1 MISITNKEILPSEN
15 KLKSVLYLE
24 GLNNVIKLK
33 YLNISALSP
42 TLDII
47 CSNIEIIQKPKPAHK
62 ETDEELK
69 ITELKKHIP
78 KNANH
83 KLKSPILIIISF
95 IISSSPL
102 NIASLTIIYKIVMYI
117 FNKNISNMPFNI

>member
-42 TLDII
+42 TLDVI
-47 CSNIEIIQKPKPAHK
+47 CSNIEIIQKPEPAHK
-62 ETDEELK
+62 EQM
-69 ITELKKHIP
+69 
-78 KNANH
+78 KN
-83 KLKSPILIIISF
+83 
-95 IISSSPL
+95 
-102 NIASLTIIYKIVMYI
+102 
-117 FNKNISNMPFNI
+117 

>member
-1 MISITNKEILPSEN
+1 MIAITNKEILTSKN

-42 TLDII
+42 ILDII
-47 CSNIEIIQKPKPAHK
+47 CNNIEIIQKPEPAHK

-69 ITELKKHIP
+69 ITKLKKHIP

-83 KLKSPILIIISF
+83 KLKSPILITDI
-95 IISSSPL
+95 
-102 NIASLTIIYKIVMYI
+102 K
-117 FNKNISNMPFNI
+117 